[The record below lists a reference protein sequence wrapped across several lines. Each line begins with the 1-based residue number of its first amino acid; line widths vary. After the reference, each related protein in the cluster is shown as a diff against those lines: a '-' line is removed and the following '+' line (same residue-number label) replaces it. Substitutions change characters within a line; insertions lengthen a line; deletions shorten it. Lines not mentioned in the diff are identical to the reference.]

1 MSLLSSFFD
10 ILSQFAFAMIVAIFA
25 ENTIFTRALGTST
38 AMYITKNKLS
48 FFLFGIAMS
57 IISVVCSILA
67 YITLPIYQRLPFK
80 SAFMPLFYVLMI
92 SIVYFVSIIVAS
104 KTSVKT
110 QLKPMFSMCTF
121 NCAILGAIFLMVSE
135 KGNIGYFIGFGLG
148 TGVGFIVATSLLS
161 IAHNRLNGANVSKSF
176 KGTPI
181 IFIYLGII
189 SLAFYALVG
198 HELAF

>member
-1 MSLLSSFFD
+1 MSLLNSFLD
-10 ILSQFAFAMIVAIFA
+10 ILSQFAFAMILAVFA

-38 AMYITKNKLS
+38 AMYITKNKS
-48 FFLFGIAMS
+48 DIFLFGTTMS

-67 YITLPIYQRLPFK
+67 YLTLPIYQGLPFK
-80 SAFMPLFYVLMI
+80 SAFMPLFYVFII
-92 SIVYFVSIIVAS
+92 SIVYFVAIIVAS
-104 KTSVKT
+104 KSKKKS
-110 QLKPMFSMCTF
+110 QLKPIISMCAF
-121 NCAILGAIFLMVSE
+121 NCAILGAIFLMVTE
-135 KGNIGYFIGFGLG
+135 GGNIGYFIGFGLG
-148 TGVGFIVATSLLS
+148 TGIGFILATLILNVAN
-161 IAHNRLNGANVSKSF
+161 NRLSVSNISKSF